1 MSKWLAV
8 ANGVPDMPP
17 TAPNDIKVSLV
28 NFVSGGHGE
37 TEKPKP
43 HYDVGERAAIMA
55 VGGMPSTWAA
65 VFSRF
70 EADRPPQGLSA
81 RIWQDRLDAILMFTD
96 SYARDLDG
104 FGWDAG
110 ALFAIGEHWQR
121 LDLRGL
127 GWFIAE
133 DLAAGGVVVEVNA
146 RAIIYQTHRG
156 ALRTITN
163 EKIS

>member
-55 VGGMPSTWAA
+55 VGGMPSTWAR
-65 VFSRF
+65 VFSAL

-81 RIWQDRLDAILMFTD
+81 RYWRDRLDAILTFAD
-96 SYARDLDG
+96 RYARDLDG
-104 FGWDAG
+104 LGWDAE

-121 LDLRGL
+121 LDCRGL

-133 DLAAGGVVVEVNA
+133 DLAEGGAVVTIDERSIQYVTN
-146 RAIIYQTHRG
+146 RG
-156 ALRTITN
+156 AVRTIKN